1 MDKLPTYRE
10 DSEFYIIKA
19 LEFCDTLKAEDKWY
33 FVNNKYD
40 RTVMPM
46 IRNERC
52 ECPISSL
59 VLQEHPE
66 LLLETAFRHAKV
78 LDLEEETATLIVV
91 CSDGQVN
98 HSHFVQEVRDTLESL
113 IQNKTRRKVRRKS
126 KTIKGE
132 KHQFQVLV

>member
-10 DSEFYIIKA
+10 DPEYYILKA

-33 FVNNKYD
+33 FVDNIYD
-40 RTVMPM
+40 RTVFPM

-59 VLQEHPE
+59 VLPEHPE

-91 CSDGQVN
+91 CSDGCFR
-98 HSHFVQEVRDTLESL
+98 HSHYSREVRKYLESL
-113 IQNKTRRKVRRKS
+113 VQDSGIRIVKRKS

-132 KHQFQVLV
+132 KHQFQV

>member
-10 DSEFYIIKA
+10 DPEYYIIKA
-19 LEFCDTLKAEDKWY
+19 LEFCDTFRTEDAWY
-33 FVNNKYD
+33 FVENKYD
-40 RTVMPM
+40 RTVLPM

-59 VLQEHPE
+59 VLPEHPE

-78 LDLEEETATLIVV
+78 LALEEETTTIIVV

-98 HSHFVQEVRDTLESL
+98 HSHFVQDVRDTLESL
-113 IQNKTRRKVRRKS
+113 VQDSTIKIVNRKP

-132 KHQFQVLV
+132 KHQFQV